1 MLGLFFSSNLDWCFY
16 IVSTAVKMDGSV
28 FEEKSS
34 SKMLGLF
41 FSSNLDWG
49 FYIVST
55 AKNASKKIEA

>member
-1 MLGLFFSSNLDWCFY
+1 
-16 IVSTAVKMDGSV
+16 
-28 FEEKSS
+28 
-34 SKMLGLF
+34 MLGLF